1 MPENIQ
7 ATKEQL
13 LDFFANNPLWS
24 LQENKLHR
32 EFVFND
38 FVMAFGF
45 MSQIAL
51 IAERCNHHPE
61 WSNIYKKVA
70 VNLTTHETGGI
81 SDKDFILAKEMDKI
95 AAKIC
100 N

>member
-1 MPENIQ
+1 MPESIR
-7 ATKEQL
+7 ATEEQL
-13 LDFFANNPLWS
+13 LDFCASNPHWS

-32 EFVFND
+32 QFVFND

-61 WSNIYKKVA
+61 WSNLYQKVT
-70 VNLTTHETGGI
+70 VNLTTHEMGSI
-81 SDKDFILAKEMDKI
+81 SDKDFILAKEMDRI
-95 AAKIC
+95 AAKIL
-100 N
+100 

>member
-13 LDFFANNPLWS
+13 LDFFANNPHWS

-51 IAERCNHHPE
+51 IAERYNHHPE
-61 WSNIYKKVA
+61 WSNIYKKVT

-95 AAKIC
+95 ATK
-100 N
+100 NL